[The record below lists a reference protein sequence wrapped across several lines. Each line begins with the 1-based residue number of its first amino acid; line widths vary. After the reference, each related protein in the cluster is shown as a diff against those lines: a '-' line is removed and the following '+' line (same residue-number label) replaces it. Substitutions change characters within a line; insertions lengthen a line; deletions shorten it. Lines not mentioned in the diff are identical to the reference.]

1 MIRMMQFLHYMQ
13 GRWNRVSAT
22 GQECYTVCSQDGQ
35 ERKVMEQKFLD
46 YLDGDEAGIKSV
58 TVKITGMNAYGY
70 LRSEKVFTV
79 LSEFL
84 HSMQQENDRHRLHPV
99 M

>member
-1 MIRMMQFLHYMQ
+1 MMQFLHYMQ
-13 GRWNRVSAT
+13 GQVEQSPAT

-35 ERKVMEQKFLD
+35 ERKVMEQKFLII
-46 YLDGDEAGIKSV
+46 LM
-58 TVKITGMNAYGY
+58 GMKQESN
-70 LRSEKVFTV
+70 LLLWRSREWTLMDIYDLKKVFTV

>member
-1 MIRMMQFLHYMQ
+1 MIRMMQFTLHAGAGGTESCDWAGMLYRMFT
-13 GRWNRVSAT
+13 RWAGKKGYGTEV
-22 GQECYTVCSQDGQ
+22 
-35 ERKVMEQKFLD
+35 LD

>member
-1 MIRMMQFLHYMQ
+1 MQVLTLSCRGQ
-13 GRWNRVSAT
+13 VEQSLAT
-22 GQECYTVCSQDGQ
+22 GRGMLYRMFTRWAGKKGYGTEV
-35 ERKVMEQKFLD
+35 LD

>member
-1 MIRMMQFLHYMQ
+1 MIKDDAILTPC
-13 GRWNRVSAT
+13 GAEWNRVLRLGRNAIPYVHKMAGKKGYGT
-22 GQECYTVCSQDGQ
+22 EV
-35 ERKVMEQKFLD
+35 LD
-46 YLDGDEAGIKSV
+46 YLDGDEAGSNLLQEDP
-58 TVKITGMNAYGY
+58 GMNAYGY
-70 LRSEKVFTV
+70 LRSEKVFHRI

>member
-1 MIRMMQFLHYMQ
+1 MFT
-13 GRWNRVSAT
+13 RWAGKKGYGTEV
-22 GQECYTVCSQDGQ
+22 
-35 ERKVMEQKFLD
+35 LD

-58 TVKITGMNAYGY
+58 TVKITGRTLMDIYD
-70 LRSEKVFTV
+70 LKKVFTV